1 MKEYTYLL
9 ILIFTVFICFIASFD
24 KRIKFYLEFKSFIKA
39 AIVVAIPFILWDIWF
54 TAKGVWWFDYSYT
67 LGISILGLPLEEWM
81 FFLFIP
87 FSCVFTF
94 YCFDKF
100 FDLKWADSF
109 NNIIAFIT
117 IIVCSLVAL
126 LHYDKIYTLVTAL
139 VTLSTIIYLHFIAK
153 APWIG
158 RASLIFTVLML
169 GFFPVNGVLTGTG
182 IDSPIVNYNP
192 NDFLQIRILTIPIED
207 AVYGYSQFLLG
218 LYFFKKFQKTKK
230 L

>member
-117 IIVCSLVAL
+117 IIVCS
-126 LHYDKIYTLVTAL
+126 
-139 VTLSTIIYLHFIAK
+139 
-153 APWIG
+153 
-158 RASLIFTVLML
+158 
-169 GFFPVNGVLTGTG
+169 
-182 IDSPIVNYNP
+182 
-192 NDFLQIRILTIPIED
+192 
-207 AVYGYSQFLLG
+207 
-218 LYFFKKFQKTKK
+218 
-230 L
+230 